1 VIVLYGENGGVAE
14 VPDTLTLARHRDRHG
29 VHAPWPRRTI
39 LALIAAVSILG
50 LLNVFGQRP
59 WTTEATA
66 PAATLKLY
74 APTHLRGG
82 LLYSA
87 RFRITAHRNLKNAEL
102 VLDPGWV
109 EGMAV
114 NTIEP
119 SPLGQGSS
127 NGRLTLQLGHI
138 ARGRSYLLFMQ
149 FQVNP
154 TNIAWHRPAGVTLT
168 DGSTPILHI
177 DRSYFIYP

>member
-1 VIVLYGENGGVAE
+1 VAE
-14 VPDTLTLARHRDRHG
+14 IPDRLVLKRHRDLEGLRR
-29 VHAPWPRRTI
+29 APWPRRSI
-39 LALIAAVSILG
+39 VALIAIFSVLG

-59 WTTEATA
+59 DTSSAA
-66 PAATLKLY
+66 SSAATLDLY

-82 LLYSA
+82 LLFSA
-87 RFRITAHRNLKNAEL
+87 RFHVHAHRNLRNAML
-102 VLDPGWV
+102 ILDPGWV

-127 NGRLTLQLGHI
+127 NGRMTLQLGHI
-138 ARGRSYLLFMQ
+138 AKGQSYILWMQ

-154 TNIAWHRPAGVTLT
+154 TNIAWHRSAGVTLA
-168 DGSTPILHI
+168 DGSTPLVRIN
-177 DRSYFIYP
+177 RRYTIYP